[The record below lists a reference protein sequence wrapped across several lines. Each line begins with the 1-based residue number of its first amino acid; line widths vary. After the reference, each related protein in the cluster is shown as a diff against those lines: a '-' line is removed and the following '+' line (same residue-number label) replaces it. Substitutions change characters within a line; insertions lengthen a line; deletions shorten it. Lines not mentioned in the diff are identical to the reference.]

1 MVSSDYGLNGRLNTS
16 KLVLDD
22 YMEFD
27 HVQYIIQRGGS
38 VVLVPYA
45 LKVILGTEVNSERE
59 IRRHI
64 MFRWTHSHD
73 DTNRVMD

>member
-1 MVSSDYGLNGRLNTS
+1 VVSSDYGLNGRLNTS

-45 LKVILGTEVNSERE
+45 LKVILETEVNSERE
-59 IRRHI
+59 IRLHI
-64 MFRWTHSHD
+64 MFRWTHHMMT
-73 DTNRVMD
+73 TNRS